1 MRTLSKSA
9 RGFSMI
15 ELMVAMVIGLI
26 GMIIILQVFEVS
38 EGIKRTTT
46 SGGDAQQ
53 NGAIAAYV
61 LEHDIRNSG
70 AGFNDTPW
78 AGCSMV
84 GWDANITPS
93 DFPAAGATMLLT
105 PVRILSGTTSTTPD
119 EIIIAY
125 GSQPQ
130 AGNGSSL
137 STTMTASTDPLR
149 VTSIYGYKPGDL
161 VVVMESAPPLPALPK
176 PCSIMEITSI
186 AGDQLFHI
194 NGSYT
199 YTPPGGSPTN
209 VPSRFNKPG
218 GLGNVY
224 VGGPGA
230 TQKTMVYNVGTY
242 KPGPTLF
249 VYSDYKVANST
260 LTVTSAFTVGV
271 PAVADNIVHM
281 RALYGID
288 DGSNNGTVTTN
299 TAYAAGDGVVDSW
312 IDGTVTPNWS
322 LVIAVRIAIVARSA
336 LKEKSSQGVAGP
348 CDATLAEP
356 AWTGSAWSGTPLNL
370 KTRLDLTA
378 DPDWQCYRYR
388 VFEATIPLRNW
399 VWSSS

>member
-1 MRTLSKSA
+1 
-9 RGFSMI
+9 
-15 ELMVAMVIGLI
+15 MVAMVIGLI

-53 NGAIAAYV
+53 NGAIATYV

-78 AGCSMV
+78 AGCTMV

-105 PVRILSGTTSTTPD
+105 PVRILSGATSTTPD

-149 VTSIYGYKPGDL
+149 VNSIYGYKPGDL
-161 VVVMESAPPLPALPK
+161 VVVMESPPPLPALPK
-176 PCSIMEITSI
+176 VCSIMEITSI

-199 YTPPGGSPTN
+199 YTPPGGSPTT

-218 GLGNVY
+218 GLGTVY

-242 KPGPTLF
+242 KPGPTMF
-249 VYSDYKVANST
+249 VYSDYKIAKQQRNGYDQHGLRTRGRSGRQ
-260 LTVTSAFTVGV
+260 LDRRHGGPELVTRHRG
-271 PAVADNIVHM
+271 PHRHR
-281 RALYGID
+281 RAQ
-288 DGSNNGTVTTN
+288 
-299 TAYAAGDGVVDSW
+299 
-312 IDGTVTPNWS
+312 
-322 LVIAVRIAIVARSA
+322 R
-336 LKEKSSQGVAGP
+336 
-348 CDATLAEP
+348 AEGKILP
-356 AWTGSAWSGTPLNL
+356 GC
-370 KTRLDLTA
+370 R
-378 DPDWQCYRYR
+378 R
-388 VFEATIPLRNW
+388 PLRRDAGGAGLDRKR
-399 VWSSS
+399 VVRHALESQDAPGPHGGPGLAVLPLPRVRSDDPPAQLGMELELT